1 MLLADAV
8 PCDRALRLTFLLIA
22 ELVVGAR
29 LARLIVVAAAALRR
43 AARLLA
49 SALVLVGIAAPARS
63 NMPRRQTVATRGPP
77 PCDLLPGF
85 YRQSGNAGQSVFHSN
100 VPGFRWNS
108 NPQNVW
114 LPGRQ
119 GVGYGFGT
127 WPPGCRLRFAAV
139 MWNLVHISSG

>member
-85 YRQSGNAGQSVFHSN
+85 YRQSGPAGQSVFHSN
-100 VPGFRWNS
+100 VPGFRWN
-108 NPQNVW
+108 
-114 LPGRQ
+114 L
-119 GVGYGFGT
+119 
-127 WPPGCRLRFAAV
+127 AV
-139 MWNLVHISSG
+139 L

>member
-85 YRQSGNAGQSVFHSN
+85 YRQSGPAGQSVFHSN
-100 VPGFRWNS
+100 VPGFRWN
-108 NPQNVW
+108 PTPFW
-114 LPGRQ
+114 GR
-119 GVGYGFGT
+119 V
-127 WPPGCRLRFAAV
+127 
-139 MWNLVHISSG
+139 

>member
-85 YRQSGNAGQSVFHSN
+85 YRQSGPARQSVFHSN
-100 VPGFRWNS
+100 VPGFRWNKPNLS
-108 NPQNVW
+108 FVPRKLVTVT
-114 LPGRQ
+114 P
-119 GVGYGFGT
+119 
-127 WPPGCRLRFAAV
+127 
-139 MWNLVHISSG
+139 NLVE